1 MTEVADIYQD
11 VSLRSTVFAREHP
24 EFDATLF
31 LVFALFL
38 SVLGSII
45 SK

>member
-24 EFDATLF
+24 EFYAAIF
-31 LVFALFL
+31 LVFALLL
-38 SVLGSII
+38 SVLGPII